1 MSVLRS
7 LIDRLRSLLQRRRVG
22 QELEEEFNGFVEMAV
37 EEKMKMGMSREE
49 AARAVRLERGS
60 LEVTKEVV
68 RTAGCEF
75 VLETC
80 WQDLRFGARMLRK
93 NPGFTAVA
101 ALTLALGIGANSA
114 VFSILD
120 AVLIRPLPYPHAER
134 LVKADTYNLKSGDF
148 YGKTSYPDF
157 MDWTEQNHS
166 FDKLAA
172 YEEKTFNLAGILQ
185 PEHIKG
191 DVVSPDFFET
201 LGIQPYKGRS
211 LAGAQSQQAVV
222 LSYALWYRSFGSDPG
237 TIGRSITLDAY
248 SYDVI
253 GVMPPGF
260 QFPDPQTE
268 LWVGITSLRPDLRE
282 EIVARGNDEMSVV
295 GRLDANVTLSQAQA
309 GMTVI
314 ASGLAQKYPASNREV
329 GVRLVPLHE
338 DILGKFRPALLIL
351 MGSAAL
357 VLLIGCANIG
367 TLLLSR
373 VAARQSE
380 IVIRSSLGATRA
392 RIITQLLTE
401 SLLLAFVGGTLGVFG
416 AFLLMKVLLAWVPA
430 DIPRLSSAHIDPAV
444 LAFTCLISLLA
455 GIVFGLAPACQMSHD
470 DLNASLKQNVRGAP
484 ERKALTK
491 IMVIAEF
498 ALSLVLL
505 TAAGLLGKSLLL
517 LYEVDPGFRADHLLT
532 VEVYRSMSDENKDAN
547 WRNWTGFYEQLL
559 ARIQTLPG
567 VESAGATLALPI
579 QGRSWN
585 VGFKVDGHGYTSLM
599 DQPEAEA
606 RIVSN
611 NFFDVMKIPLRRGRF
626 FSEHDTKDSPHV
638 AVINEAVA
646 RLYWQDED
654 PVGRFIQMP
663 AFGAGRCEIV
673 GVVGGIRQTKLSD
686 DPSPGIYVPYTQE
699 IMPWQTLVVRTQDDP
714 MILASPIRHEIAK
727 LDPEQP
733 VGRIATMDQLLEASI
748 AQPRFR
754 TFLLGSFAGIAL
766 LLSAIGIYGVLAYEV
781 SQRTREIGV
790 RMALGA
796 RPVDMLTLI
805 FAESMTLALLG
816 VLLGL
821 VGAYGVTRVLNNL
834 LFGVS
839 STDPFTFA
847 AVTLLLCS
855 VALLASYMPA
865 RRAMRVDPI
874 VALRY
879 E

>member
-1 MSVLRS
+1 MSVFRS
-7 LIDRLRSLLQRRRVG
+7 LIDGLRSLLQRRRVG
-22 QELEEEFNGFVEMAV
+22 EELEEEFNGFVEMAV

-49 AARAVRLERGS
+49 AARAVRLERGN

-68 RTAGCEF
+68 CAAGWES

-93 NPGFTAVA
+93 SPGFTTVA

-148 YGKTSYPDF
+148 YGKASYPDF
-157 MDWTEQNHS
+157 MDWTEQNHF
-166 FDKLAA
+166 FDKLAV

-211 LAGAQSQQAVV
+211 FAAAQSQQAVV
-222 LSYALWYRSFGSDPG
+222 LSYPLWSRSFGSDPG
-237 TIGRSITLDAY
+237 AIGRSITLDAY
-248 SYDVI
+248 SYEVI

-282 EIVARGNDEMSVV
+282 EIVARGNDEMSVL

-314 ASGLAQKYPASNREV
+314 VSGLAQKYPASNRDV

-338 DILGKFRPALLIL
+338 DMVGKFRPALLIL
-351 MGSAAL
+351 MGSAGL
-357 VLLIGCANIG
+357 VLLIACANIG

-401 SLLLAFVGGTLGVFG
+401 SLLLALVGGTLGVFG
-416 AFLLMKVLLAWVPA
+416 AFLLMNVLLAWAPA

-455 GIVFGLAPACQMSHD
+455 GIVFGLAPAWQISRD
-470 DLNASLKQNVRGAP
+470 DLNASLKQNVRGG
-484 ERKALTK
+484 RKPLTR
-491 IMVIAEF
+491 IMVVTES

-532 VEVYRSMSDENKDAN
+532 VEVYRSMSDDNKDAN
-547 WRNWTGFYEQLL
+547 WKNWTGFYEQLL

-585 VGFKVDGHGYTSLM
+585 VGFKIDGHAYASLM

-611 NFFDVMKIPLRRGRF
+611 NFFDVIKIPLRSGRF

-646 RLYWQDED
+646 RRYWQNED

-673 GVVGGIRQTKLSD
+673 GVVGNIRQTKLSD

-699 IMPWQTLVVRTQDDP
+699 IMPWQTLVVRTKNDP
-714 MILASPIRHEIAK
+714 MSLASPIRHEIAK

-733 VGRIATMDQLLEASI
+733 VGRIATMDQLFEAST

-766 LLSAIGIYGVLAYEV
+766 LLSAIGIYGVLAYAV

-796 RPVDMLTLI
+796 RPVDMLTLV

-821 VGAYGVTRVLNNL
+821 VGAYGVTRILNNL

-865 RRAMRVDPI
+865 RRAMRVDPM

>member
-1 MSVLRS
+1 
-7 LIDRLRSLLQRRRVG
+7 LLKLG
-22 QELEEEFNGFVEMAV
+22 GLEQ
-37 EEKMKMGMSREE
+37 
-49 AARAVRLERGS
+49 
-60 LEVTKEVV
+60 TKESI
-68 RTAGCEF
+68 RDRRGF
-75 VLETC
+75 PFLETLL
-80 WQDLRFGARMLRK
+80 QDLRFAFRMLAK

-101 ALTLALGIGANSA
+101 VFTLALGIGANSA
-114 VFSILD
+114 VFSILN

-134 LVKADTYNLKSGDF
+134 LVKADTYNHKSGDF

-157 MDWTEQNHS
+157 MDWTEQNRF
-166 FDKLAA
+166 FDQLAA
-172 YEEKTFNLAGILQ
+172 YEEKTFNLAGILL
-185 PEHIKG
+185 PEHLKG

-211 LAGAQSQQAVV
+211 LAGAQNQQAVV
-222 LSYALWYRSFGSDPG
+222 LSYPLWSRSFGSDPG
-237 TIGRSITLDAY
+237 AIGRSVTLDGY
-248 SYDVI
+248 SYEVI

-268 LWVGITSLRPDLRE
+268 LWVSITGVRPDLRE
-282 EIVARGNDEMSVV
+282 EIVARGNLQISVI
-295 GRLDANVTLSQAQA
+295 GRLNSKTTLSQAQA

-314 ASGLAQKYPASNREV
+314 ASGLEQKYPGSNRDL
-329 GVRLVPLHE
+329 GVRLVPLQE
-338 DILGKFRPALLIL
+338 DMVGKFRSSLLLL
-351 MGSAAL
+351 MGSAVL
-357 VLLIGCANIG
+357 VLLIACVNIG

-380 IVIRSSLGATRA
+380 IVIRSSLGATRT

-401 SLLLAFVGGTLGVFG
+401 SLLLALVGGLVGVFG
-416 AFLLMKVLLAWVPA
+416 AFLLMRLLLAWVPA

-444 LAFTCLISLLA
+444 LLFTCLISLFA
-455 GIVFGLAPACQMSHD
+455 GIVFGLAPAWQISRDGH
-470 DLNASLKQNVRGAP
+470 NASLKQDVRGAR
-484 ERKALTK
+484 ERRPLTR
-491 IMVIAEF
+491 IMVVTEF

-505 TAAGLLGKSLLL
+505 AAAGLLGKSLLF
-517 LYEVDPGFRADHLLT
+517 LYGVGPGFRADHLLT

-559 ARIQTLPG
+559 ARIQTLPA
-567 VESAGATLALPI
+567 VETAGATLALPI

-585 VGFKVDGHGYTSLM
+585 VGFKIDGHAYGSLM

-611 NFFDVMKIPLRRGRF
+611 NFFDVMEIPLRRGRF
-626 FSEHDTKDSPHV
+626 FSDHDTKDSPHV

-646 RLYWQDED
+646 RLYWQNED

-663 AFGAGRCEIV
+663 AFSAGRCEIV
-673 GVVGGIRQTKLSD
+673 GVVGDIRQTNLSS

-699 IMPWQTLVVRTQDDP
+699 TMPWQTLVVRTKNDP
-714 MILASPIRHEIAK
+714 MSVASPIRHEVAD
-727 LDPEQP
+727 LDPAQP
-733 VGRIATMDQLLEASI
+733 VGRIATMDQLLEAST

-754 TFLLGSFAGIAL
+754 TFLFGSFAGIAL
-766 LLSAIGIYGVLAYEV
+766 LLSAIGIYGVLAYTV

-805 FAESMTLALLG
+805 FAEILTLALLG

-821 VGAYGVTRVLNNL
+821 AGAYGVTRVLNNL

-847 AVTLLLCS
+847 AVTLLLCC

-865 RRAMRVDPI
+865 RRAMRVDPMT
-874 VALRY
+874 ALRY

>member
-1 MSVLRS
+1 MPILPTIISGLRS
-7 LIDRLRSLLQRRRVG
+7 LFHRERADSELNEELL
-22 QELEEEFNGFVEMAV
+22 GFVEMAV
-37 EEKMKMGMSREE
+37 EEKMKDGMSRQE
-49 AARAVRLERGS
+49 ALRAVRLERGS
-60 LEVTKEVV
+60 LEVAKEVV
-68 RTAGCEF
+68 RSAGRESF
-75 VLETC
+75 VETC
-80 WQDLRFGARMLRK
+80 WQDLRFGFRTLRK

-101 ALTLALGIGANSA
+101 VLTLALGIGANSA

-157 MDWTEQNHS
+157 MDWNEQNH
-166 FDKLAA
+166 FFEKLTA
-172 YEEKTFNLAGILQ
+172 YEGKTFNLAGILQ
-185 PEHIKG
+185 PEHLKG

-211 LAGAQSQQAVV
+211 LAGAQNQHVVV
-222 LSYALWYRSFGSDPG
+222 LNYALWSRSFGSDPG
-237 TIGRSITLDAY
+237 VIGRSITLDGY
-248 SYDVI
+248 SYEVI

-260 QFPDPQTE
+260 QFPDSQTE
-268 LWVGITSLRPDLRE
+268 IWVAITSLRPDLRE

-295 GRLDANVTLSQAQA
+295 GRLNANVNLSQAQS

-314 ASGLAQKYPASNREV
+314 ANGLAQKYPASNRDVE
-329 GVRLVPLHE
+329 VRLVPLHQ
-338 DILGKFRPALLIL
+338 DMVGKFRPALLIL
-351 MGSAAL
+351 MGSAGL
-357 VLLIGCANIG
+357 VLLIACANIG

-373 VAARQSE
+373 VAVRQSE
-380 IVIRSSLGATRA
+380 IVIRFSLGATRA

-401 SLLLAFVGGTLGVFG
+401 SLLLALLGGTLGVFG
-416 AFLLMKVLLAWVPA
+416 AFLFMNVLLAWVPT
-430 DIPRLSSAHIDPAV
+430 DIPRLSSAHIDLPV
-444 LAFTCLISLLA
+444 LTFTCLISLLA
-455 GIVFGLAPACQMSHD
+455 GIVFGLAPAWQMSRD
-470 DLNASLKQNVRGAP
+470 DLNASLKQNVRGAR
-484 ERKALTK
+484 ERKPLTK
-491 IMVIAEF
+491 IIVITEF

-532 VEVYRSMSDENKDAN
+532 VEVYRSMSDENEDAN

-559 ARIQTLPG
+559 ARIQALPG

-585 VGFKVDGHGYTSLM
+585 VGFKIDGHAYASLM

-611 NFFDVMKIPLRRGRF
+611 NFLDVMKFPLRRGRF

-638 AVINEAVA
+638 AVINETVA
-646 RLYWQDED
+646 RLYWQNED

-673 GVVGGIRQTKLSD
+673 GVVGDVRQTKLSD

-699 IMPWQTLVVRTQDDP
+699 VMPWQTLVVRTKNDP
-714 MILASPIRHEIAK
+714 MSLASPIRHEIAD

-733 VGRIATMDQLLEASI
+733 VGRIATMDQLLEAST

-766 LLSAIGIYGVLAYEV
+766 LLSAIGIYGVLAYTV

-821 VGAYGVTRVLNNL
+821 VGAYGATRVLNNL

-839 STDPFTFA
+839 STDPLTFA

-855 VALLASYMPA
+855 VALVASYMPA

>member
-101 ALTLALGIGANSA
+101 VLTLALGIGANSA

-237 TIGRSITLDAY
+237 AIGRSITLDAY

-470 DLNASLKQNVRGAP
+470 DLNATLKQNVRGAP

-585 VGFKVDGHGYTSLM
+585 VGFKVDGHGYASLM